1 MHKGL
6 LRSTP
11 FRLVLILG
19 FAFVVTLGLSAVVS
33 FRLIHED
40 LMERVDRDL
49 VDTANVLEQS
59 FDASDLPDLLDLID
73 SHVRATVGKRQVFL
87 LTDQAGRVLA
97 GNLTRPIDGEGY
109 RTLGTTE
116 LGMAKEDG
124 RYRIL
129 LRPVSSYRL
138 LVGLSLTES
147 DEIGYLVLTVLAWT
161 SAVFA
166 AVILLLGLIFA
177 VRGQR
182 RLEVIAG
189 TLDSVSQGAM
199 AARIPITGRN
209 DDIDLLVGRVNSALD
224 RLAALVEGMRQV
236 SADIA
241 HELKTPLNSLSI
253 ILESATEH
261 TSGDAELARLL
272 GEAQEEI
279 ARVTTIFDALLRIAQ
294 IESGARRARFASIEL
309 RPILERLAEAYG
321 PVASDNGQVLRFE
334 ADEMGIVQGD
344 ADLLAQAIAN
354 LIENAIR
361 HCPNGA
367 SVLLRGSRQRDGVV
381 MTVADNGPGIPD
393 DDKPHVF
400 DRLYR
405 VEKSRT
411 TPGNGLGLALVKA
424 VADLHG
430 ATVELADNEPGTVV
444 SIRIPF
450 APRADK

>member
-1 MHKGL
+1 MRSGL

-19 FAFVVTLGLSAVVS
+19 LAFVVTLGLSAAVS

-87 LTDQAGRVLA
+87 LTDQAGRILA
-97 GNLTRPIDGEGY
+97 GNLSHPVDGEGF
-109 RTLGTTE
+109 RTLDTAE
-116 LGMAKEDG
+116 LGIAQDDA

-129 LRPVSSYRL
+129 LRPVSGYRL

-161 SAVFA
+161 SVVFA
-166 AVILLLGLIFA
+166 AVILLLGVIFA
-177 VRGQR
+177 VRGQH

-189 TLDSVSQGAM
+189 TLDQVSHGAL

-209 DDIDLLVGRVNSALD
+209 DDIDLLVGRVNGALD
-224 RLAALVEGMRQV
+224 RLASLVEGMRQV

-241 HELKTPLNSLSI
+241 HELKTPLNHLSI
-253 ILESATEH
+253 ILENAAERA
-261 TSGDAELARLL
+261 SGDTEQANLL
-272 GEAQEEI
+272 EEAQQEI
-279 ARVTTIFDALLRIAQ
+279 ARITTIFDALLRIAQ
-294 IESGARRARFASIEL
+294 IESGARKARFGPIPL

-334 ADEMGIVQGD
+334 ADKMGPVQGD
-344 ADLLAQAIAN
+344 GDLLAQAVAN

-361 HCPNGA
+361 HCPSGA
-367 SVLLRGSRQRDGVV
+367 TILLQGSSQKDGVV
-381 MTVADNGPGIPD
+381 IAVADNGPGIPD

-430 ATVELADNEPGTVV
+430 ATIELADNEPGTVV
-444 SIRIPF
+444 SITIPF
-450 APRADK
+450 ALRAET